1 MSDREQQVK
10 VVDRRWWARGDSAPA
25 TEEIPSA
32 RKPTY
37 IEELEQRLAST
48 TEQLQ
53 QVLTEYRQ
61 AQHEFDDSRARM
73 RREVAREVDR
83 GRRAMLAELL
93 DVLDNLDRALV
104 SARESVGAAADPGT
118 ALAGLTRGVAL
129 VRDQFLARLQ
139 QFGVT
144 RIETLGQPFDAAR
157 HEAVS
162 TAPVVDPE
170 QDGRIVAV
178 LKDGYASGDELLRP
192 ASVVVGSFSPN
203 NVPHV

>member
-1 MSDREQQVK
+1 MSDRDQQVK
-10 VVDRRWWARGDSAPA
+10 VVDRRWWARGDVAPA
-25 TEEIPSA
+25 TEEIPPA

-73 RREVAREVDR
+73 RREAAREVDR

-93 DVLDNLDRALV
+93 EVLDNLDRALV
-104 SARESVGAAADPGT
+104 SARESGGAAADPGT

-129 VRDQFLARLQ
+129 VRDQFLARLE

-203 NVPHV
+203 NAPHV

>member
-1 MSDREQQVK
+1 MSDRDQQVK
-10 VVDRRWWARGDSAPA
+10 VVDRRWWARGDAAPA
-25 TEEIPSA
+25 TDEIPA

-104 SARESVGAAADPGT
+104 SARESGGAAADPAT
-118 ALAGLTRGVAL
+118 AFAGLTRGVAL
-129 VRDQFLARLQ
+129 VRDQFLARLE

>member
-1 MSDREQQVK
+1 MSDRDQQVK
-10 VVDRRWWARGDSAPA
+10 VVDRRWWARGDAAPA

>member
-1 MSDREQQVK
+1 MSEPKDPQMK
-10 VVDRRWWARGDSAPA
+10 VVDRRWWARGEAAAAEDK
-25 TEEIPSA
+25 TEA

-37 IEELEQRLAST
+37 IEEMEQRLAST

-53 QVLTEYRQ
+53 QVLTEHRR
-61 AQHEFDDSRARM
+61 AQHEFDESRARM

-93 DVLDNLDRALV
+93 DVLDNLDRALA
-104 SARESVGAAADPGT
+104 SAREGSGAAEQTMAFT
-118 ALAGLTRGVAL
+118 SFARGVAL
-129 VRDQFLARLQ
+129 VRDQFLSRLE

-162 TAPVVDPE
+162 TVPVVDPE

-203 NVPHV
+203 NAPHV

>member
-1 MSDREQQVK
+1 MSDRDQQVK
-10 VVDRRWWARGDSAPA
+10 VVDRRWWARGDAAPA

-37 IEELEQRLAST
+37 IEELEQRLAGT

-104 SARESVGAAADPGT
+104 SARESGGAAADPAT
-118 ALAGLTRGVAL
+118 AFAGLTRGVAL
-129 VRDQFLARLQ
+129 VRDQFLARLE
-139 QFGVT
+139 QFGVK

-203 NVPHV
+203 NAPHV

>member
-1 MSDREQQVK
+1 MSDRDQQVK
-10 VVDRRWWARGDSAPA
+10 VVDRRWWARGDVAPA
-25 TEEIPSA
+25 TDEVPA

-73 RREVAREVDR
+73 RREVAREVNR
-83 GRRAMLAELL
+83 GRRAILAELL

-104 SARESVGAAADPGT
+104 SARESGGTAADPAT
-118 ALAGLTRGVAL
+118 AFAGLTRGVAL
-129 VRDQFLARLQ
+129 VRDQFLARLE

-203 NVPHV
+203 NAPHV